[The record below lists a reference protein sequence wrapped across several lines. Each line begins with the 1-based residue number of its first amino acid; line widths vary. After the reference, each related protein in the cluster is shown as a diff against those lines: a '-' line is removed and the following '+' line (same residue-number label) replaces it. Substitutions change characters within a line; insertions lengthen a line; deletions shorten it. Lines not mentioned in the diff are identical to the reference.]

1 MGKLTVKDAE
11 DLLKSEIL
19 SEESIAELQSK
30 GMVSKQRQSAKR
42 FIKTADNKWVEPKL
56 YFRGAKGVEK
66 IIEIKLNDEEKKNF
80 QNSIKS
86 VQGLFVASTK
96 IDKDLS

>member
-1 MGKLTVKDAE
+1 MGKITAKDTE

-19 SEESIAELQSK
+19 TDESVAELKGMRSK
-30 GMVSKQRQSAKR
+30 GRQQTVKR

-66 IIEIKLNDEEKKNF
+66 SKKMESFISDYNNLLNKYTTTRNNK
-80 QNSIKS
+80 
-86 VQGLFVASTK
+86 
-96 IDKDLS
+96 

>member
-1 MGKLTVKDAE
+1 MGKITAKDTE

-19 SEESIAELQSK
+19 TDESVAELKGMISK
-30 GMVSKQRQSAKR
+30 GRQQTVKR

-66 IIEIKLNDEEKKNF
+66 SKKMESFISDYNVLLEKYTTTRKN
-80 QNSIKS
+80 K
-86 VQGLFVASTK
+86 
-96 IDKDLS
+96 

>member
-1 MGKLTVKDAE
+1 MGKITAKDTE

-19 SEESIAELQSK
+19 TDESVAELKGMISK
-30 GMVSKQRQSAKR
+30 GRQQTVKR

-66 IIEIKLNDEEKKNF
+66 SKKMESFISDYNVLLEKYTTTRNNK
-80 QNSIKS
+80 
-86 VQGLFVASTK
+86 
-96 IDKDLS
+96 

>member
-19 SEESIAELQSK
+19 SKESIAELQNK

-66 IIEIKLNDEEKKNF
+66 SKNMESFISDYNTLLEKYTTTRNNK
-80 QNSIKS
+80 
-86 VQGLFVASTK
+86 
-96 IDKDLS
+96 

>member
-19 SEESIAELQSK
+19 SEESIAELQNK
-30 GMVSKQRQSAKR
+30 GMVSKQRQSVKR

-66 IIEIKLNDEEKKNF
+66 SKNMEAFISDYNTLLEKYTTTRNNK
-80 QNSIKS
+80 
-86 VQGLFVASTK
+86 
-96 IDKDLS
+96 

>member
-66 IIEIKLNDEEKKNF
+66 SKNMESFISDYNTLLEKYTTTRNNK
-80 QNSIKS
+80 
-86 VQGLFVASTK
+86 
-96 IDKDLS
+96 

>member
-19 SEESIAELQSK
+19 SKESIAELQSK

-66 IIEIKLNDEEKKNF
+66 SKNMEAFISDYNTLLEKYTTTRNNK
-80 QNSIKS
+80 
-86 VQGLFVASTK
+86 
-96 IDKDLS
+96 